1 MRVSFCNLRN
11 LRLPRTGP
19 RTPRPSTASMPQVQG
34 EARHDRTRSPQR
46 RPVCPACE
54 AALGV
59 VAQLQG
65 VAPPGPT
72 AVAVLGREAAAL
84 DGLAVVALR
93 ERRGRRRRGAQAVL
107 GGGRRRRGA
116 LSGPRRWWLHSDHAR
131 AVARVRRSDRGG
143 LRLCAREA
151 HAAVKGPAKLL
162 LVLSFQ
168 TVELTTLTSVCY
180 LLHHQIG
187 QKSSLFKNGSCC
199 PFQPF
204 GQVFIVKGYKMI
216 SLKIRGV
223 L

>member
-162 LVLSFQ
+162 LFFPSRLSNLPLSQAFA
-168 TVELTTLTSVCY
+168 TCYTTKLVKKALCLKTGVVARSN
-180 LLHHQIG
+180 LLD
-187 QKSSLFKNGSCC
+187 
-199 PFQPF
+199 
-204 GQVFIVKGYKMI
+204 VKGYKMI